1 MLKKALWTMAGLL
14 IVASMVLAGCATPTP
29 EVITVIET
37 VEVEVEKI
45 VEGEKVTVIE
55 TKEVEVVVTATPEPE
70 VAMEFAAADTET
82 LYYIA
87 SSEGVDTL
95 DPAWNYESEGDA
107 AILNVYE
114 QLVTYDGAD
123 ATSFV
128 PALAESWDISD
139 DGMVYTFNIRAGREV
154 PRWCRPGR

>member
-1 MLKKALWTMAGLL
+1 MFKRLLWSTAGLL
-14 IVASMVLAGCATPTP
+14 IVASMVLTACATPTP
-29 EVITVIET
+29 EVITVVET
-37 VEVEVEKI
+37 VEKVVEKEGETVTVVETVEKI
-45 VEGEKVTVIE
+45 
-55 TKEVEVVVTATPEPE
+55 VTATPEPPE
-70 VAMEFAAADTET
+70 PEQAVEFVSPDAET

-87 SSEGVDTL
+87 FSEGIDTL

-128 PALAESWDISD
+128 PALAESWTISD
-139 DGMVYTFNIRAGREV
+139 DGTQYV
-154 PRWCRPGR
+154 